1 MILKGSQRSGGK
13 QLALHL
19 LKPDNEHV
27 EIHDLRG
34 FVADD
39 LQSAFH
45 EAYAVS
51 QGTRCS
57 QYLFSLSMNPPEN
70 ETVSIKVFEEAI
82 DRIEEK
88 LGFQDQPR
96 AIVFHEKE
104 GRRHAHV
111 VWSRINVEEMK
122 AIHLSHF
129 KRKLNDIAKELYIKH
144 DWKMPDGFRDTKM
157 RNPLNFSRAEWE
169 QAKRNDHDPKILKSM
184 FQECWAAS
192 DNLQSFSSALSENG
206 FHLAR
211 GDRRGFVAV
220 DYQGAVYSVP
230 RYIGKRAKEVKAKL
244 GDPSHLPSIPQVK
257 SDIAKRMTNI
267 VQNYIAETDAAFG
280 TQSVSLD
287 FKRSQI
293 AQRHR
298 GERVKLKSFHEARH
312 IKETNARAKRLNK
325 GFRGI
330 WDRITGTHSRT
341 KRQNEQEALQSSKR
355 DRREVDGII
364 GHQLSERG
372 KLQKEIQK
380 MRTLHSKEKLRLHRD
395 VASYMRMEVKE
406 PQYLR
411 KAPAPDYEPEM

>member
-27 EIHDLRG
+27 EIHDIRG
-34 FVADD
+34 FVSDN

-45 EAYAVS
+45 EAFAVS
-51 QGTRCS
+51 QGTRCT

-70 ETVSIKVFEEAI
+70 ETVAISVFEEAI
-82 DRIEEK
+82 DSIEKK
-88 LGFQDQPR
+88 LGFQEQPR

-129 KRKLNDIAKELYIKH
+129 KRKLNEIAKELYIEH
-144 DWKMPDGFRDTKM
+144 NWKMPDGFRDTKL

-169 QAKRNDHDPKILKSM
+169 QAKRNGHSPKALKSM

-192 DNLQSFSSALSENG
+192 DNRQSFASALSENG

-220 DYQGAVYSVP
+220 DYQGAVFSIA
-230 RYIGKRAKEVKAKL
+230 RYIGKPAKEVKAKL
-244 GDPSHLPSIPQVK
+244 GDANHLPSILQVK
-257 SDIAKRMTNI
+257 NDIAKRMTNN

-280 TQSVSLD
+280 MQSATLN
-287 FKRSQI
+287 FKRVQI
-293 AQRHR
+293 VQFHKDKRS
-298 GERVKLKSFHEARH
+298 KLKHFQEVRR
-312 IKETNARAKRLNK
+312 IKETNARAQRLNK

-330 WDRITGTHSRT
+330 WDRVTGAHSHT
-341 KRQNEQEALQSSKR
+341 KRKNKQEALQNANR
-355 DRREVDGII
+355 DRKEVDVII
-364 GHQLSERG
+364 GHQLSERR

-395 VASYMRMEVKE
+395 IASYMRMEVKRT
-406 PQYLR
+406 QYER
-411 KAPAPDYEPEM
+411 KTQLPSYEPEM